1 MAQMDIRQMDMRQ
14 NAYRLMRFVIVQF
27 IALAGWVIV
36 QSFFFL
42 SPPGRNISFPMVMLV
57 EIIWW
62 IATLVIMFY
71 LFRREYTSFVRAVLA
86 LEDANNRLRHRTN
99 VILSE
104 IEVNNP
110 NDPASAS
117 GTENA

>member
-1 MAQMDIRQMDMRQ
+1 MEQSVMRE
-14 NAYRLMRFVIVQF
+14 NAHRLMHFVIVQF

-42 SPPGRNISFPMVMLV
+42 SPAGQTISFPMVMLV

-62 IATLVIMFY
+62 IATLVIMFF
-71 LFRREYTSFVRAVLA
+71 LFRREYTSFVQTVLA

-104 IEVNNP
+104 IELNNP
-110 NDPASAS
+110 DDRSERA
-117 GTENA
+117 

>member
-1 MAQMDIRQMDMRQ
+1 MEQSVMGE
-14 NAYRLMRFVIVQF
+14 NAHRLMHFVIVQF

-42 SPPGRNISFPMVMLV
+42 SPLGQTISFPMVMVV

-71 LFRREYTSFVRAVLA
+71 LFRREYTSFVQSVLA
-86 LEDANNRLRHRTN
+86 LEDANNRLSHRTN

-104 IEVNNP
+104 IEISNP
-110 NDPASAS
+110 GDR
-117 GTENA
+117 EK